1 MDEAVAWAK
10 RSPNHMPGRSE
21 IEIRPFYEAADLAEF
36 MTPEELSAL
45 VKGNAGSSA
54 SPDTVVWR
62 IAIANFK
69 SEVEEIL
76 REQKKD

>member
-1 MDEAVAWAK
+1 MREDGCRRCDDQIQQTKDVPEVKDMD
-10 RSPNHMPGRSE
+10 
-21 IEIRPFYEAADLAEF
+21 EAADLAEF

>member
-1 MDEAVAWAK
+1 MREDGCRRCDDQIQQTKDVPEVKDMD
-10 RSPNHMPGRSE
+10 
-21 IEIRPFYEAADLAEF
+21 EAADLAEF
-36 MTPEELSAL
+36 MTPEELSAP